1 MEESYVTA
9 YFKTK
14 EFFNFG
20 FLGGFFAKKNTHFNE
35 EGQMY
40 STQ

>member
-14 EFFNFG
+14 EFFNF
-20 FLGGFFAKKNTHFNE
+20 LFFFFCKKNTHFNE